1 MADQVIVTDLCRDS
15 TYLELFNS
23 IVEEIQLGND
33 ELKSNYVDI
42 KPKDFASLTVAL
54 RGSEVLAF
62 SGMQIQPDRWGPGKA
77 RVSAR
82 FYIPPKF
89 RHAHLQKFEPSDKY
103 VNSAY
108 LIPRQIAVA
117 RSLNLDCI
125 FISREDKRRSFSK
138 FIDLV
143 NANGNYNFK
152 MHNTKLGVC
161 GPLPPGYMPAECC
174 QWVATMPLKEGAD
187 LDFIGYLKQLTCEQC
202 NEAE

>member
-1 MADQVIVTDLCRDS
+1 MAEQIIVTDLCRDS
-15 TYLELFNS
+15 TYLALFNKV
-23 IVEEIQLGND
+23 VEEIQLGDD
-33 ELKSNYVDI
+33 ELKSNYVGI
-42 KPKDFASLTVAL
+42 QPKDFASLTVAL

-62 SGMQIQPDRWGPGKA
+62 SGMQIQPDRWGHGKA

-82 FYIPPKF
+82 FY
-89 RHAHLQKFEPSDKY
+89 LQKFEPSDRY

-117 RSLNLDCI
+117 RSLNLDCV
-125 FISREDKRRSFSK
+125 FISREDKRRSFGK

-143 NANGNYNFK
+143 NANGGYNFK
-152 MHNTKLGVC
+152 MHETKLGVC

-174 QWVATMPLKEGAD
+174 QWVATMPLKSGSD